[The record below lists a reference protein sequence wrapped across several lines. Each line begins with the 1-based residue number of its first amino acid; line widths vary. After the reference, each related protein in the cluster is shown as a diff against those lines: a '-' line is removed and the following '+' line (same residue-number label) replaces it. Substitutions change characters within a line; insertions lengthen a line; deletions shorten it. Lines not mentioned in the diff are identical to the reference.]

1 MKQLQKGFTLIEL
14 MIVVA
19 IIGILAAVAIPGY
32 QDYIARSQVSEAIS
46 LTAGGKTPL
55 SEYYAAK
62 GIWPAAASDV
72 MGTTSGK
79 YVSSISI
86 TAGASATGNLAL
98 TAVMKTSGV
107 NSAISGGTLI
117 LTTADG
123 GKSWSCTGGN
133 IAMKYRP
140 ASCRS

>member
-1 MKQLQKGFTLIEL
+1 
-14 MIVVA
+14 
-19 IIGILAAVAIPGY
+19 
-32 QDYIARSQVSEAIS
+32 
-46 LTAGGKTPL
+46 
-55 SEYYAAK
+55 
-62 GIWPAAASDV
+62 